1 MTEPWSTS
9 YHHTIMAT
17 RMHMPPSI
25 MHLPNMPW
33 IRHTMHISNPTN
45 QPPSPRT
52 QTLKCQYIN
61 LSIIMTKF
69 PLKLPSQLVTY
80 TTLQSLLTRLGWT
93 IPPPTII
100 TVGMRGTIGTTKEL
114 QGLHIP
120 ITKIHKLTET
130 FIYIAI
136 KYLIH
141 IILDKRKL

>member
-9 YHHTIMAT
+9 SHHTIMAT

-69 PLKLPSQLVTY
+69 PLKLPSQ
-80 TTLQSLLTRLGWT
+80 TRDLYHT
-93 IPPPTII
+93 TII
-100 TVGMRGTIGTTKEL
+100 TNPTRMDNTPTHHHHCGYERNYRHHQRTTRSSHSYH
-114 QGLHIP
+114 QNS
-120 ITKIHKLTET
+120 
-130 FIYIAI
+130 
-136 KYLIH
+136 
-141 IILDKRKL
+141 